1 MIGGRD
7 TLQNLTFRATRRV
20 SDWGC
25 DSRVRLENWRITHHG
40 ITLPHDDM
48 FRRLDSIDMA
58 RQEFVDLKAQYQSG
72 VQVFRCSE
80 AQSTHLVRAVAA
92 DDDHLP
98 GCGRD

>member
-1 MIGGRD
+1 
-7 TLQNLTFRATRRV
+7 
-20 SDWGC
+20 
-25 DSRVRLENWRITHHG
+25 
-40 ITLPHDDM
+40 M

-98 GCGRD
+98 GDVVGVDNYGGSELRGWVRASNCAASK